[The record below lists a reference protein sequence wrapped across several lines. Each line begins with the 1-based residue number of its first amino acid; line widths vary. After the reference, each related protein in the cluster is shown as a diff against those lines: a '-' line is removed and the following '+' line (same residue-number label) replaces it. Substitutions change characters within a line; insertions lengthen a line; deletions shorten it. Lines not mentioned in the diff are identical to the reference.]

1 MKLQG
6 RTISKGRAEGE
17 ALVTKEAISF
27 YGGVDPETGIVVEK
41 GHSLEGKS
49 IAGKILV
56 FPQGK
61 GSTVGSYAIYRLKKG
76 GKAPKAII
84 NKESETIVAVG
95 AIISE
100 IPCIDH
106 IDIEKI
112 KNGTR
117 VRVDAEKGVVE
128 I

>member
-1 MKLQG
+1 MKLLG
-6 RTISKGRAEGE
+6 RTISKGKAEGE
-17 ALVTKEAISF
+17 VLMSKEAISF

-41 GHSLEGKS
+41 GHVLEGKS

-61 GSTVGSYAIYRLKKG
+61 GSTVGSYAIYRLKKA

-100 IPCIDH
+100 IPCVDH

-112 KNGTR
+112 KDGMR
-117 VRVDAEKGVVE
+117 ARVDAENGVVE
-128 I
+128 L